1 MERIRE
7 LRREID
13 KIDLELI
20 KLLDKRISLAVKI
33 GSIKKS
39 LGISVID
46 VNREDEVLKRAGKYR
61 EVFRL
66 IINIC
71 REVQRR

>member
-20 KLLDKRISLAVKI
+20 ELLDKRISLAVKI